1 MKTIKR
7 TMAKKKRPYPKE
19 YHRVTKPYLGA
30 EEEMEMVRVPLGAC
44 LTVWI
49 NIIKFIIS
57 QGQID

>member
-1 MKTIKR
+1 
-7 TMAKKKRPYPKE
+7 MAKKKRPYPKE